1 MTDSDPVRGVD
12 ARPDASVVLGEV
24 ASLLARSSAF
34 ADAVDALVAGLGLR
48 TAVLRT
54 LAGAVLAG
62 TGPAAGEPTVELP
75 VHGRSGALLAT
86 LTVTGATPDRLP
98 ALRSAAAVFGLA
110 LAPADD
116 GDEDDRDGLADALHD
131 GPVQALVV
139 ARYAADAAVRGG
151 DAALARDAVQSALV
165 ELRRF
170 LWHLR
175 PRGAGGLMG
184 ALDQLSAQLV
194 EAGGAPVGVLGDAMA
209 ATALRGPA
217 AVTAYRLVQAVTRP
231 DAGPVRVTLRT
242 DGRTLR
248 MDVDGGAELASPDR
262 WQRRAQ
268 AHGGDL
274 STTTGHLRLVL
285 PNPEARTDP

>member
-1 MTDSDPVRGVD
+1 VAEREALHGVD
-12 ARPDASVVLGEV
+12 ARLDASVVLGDL
-24 ASLLARSSAF
+24 ATLLAQG
-34 ADAVDALVAGLGLR
+34 AVPEALEALVAGLGLR

-54 LAGAVLAG
+54 ASGAALGGVSAV
-62 TGPAAGEPTVELP
+62 PGEPTVELP
-75 VHGRSGALLAT
+75 VHGRSDTLVAT

-98 ALRSAAAVFGLA
+98 ALRSAAAVLGLA
-110 LAPADD
+110 LAPLSTE
-116 GDEDDRDGLADALHD
+116 DEAERDELADALHD

-139 ARYAADAAVRGG
+139 ARYACDAAVRGG
-151 DAALARDAVQSALV
+151 DTTVARDAVQGALV

-194 EAGGAPVGVLGDAMA
+194 EAGGAPVGVLGDATA

-217 AVTAYRLVQAVTRP
+217 AVTAYRLVQAVARP
-231 DAGPVRVTLRT
+231 DAGAVRVTLRT

-248 MDVDGGAELASPDR
+248 MDVEGGAALPSPDR
-262 WQRRAQ
+262 WLRRVQ

-274 STTTGHLRLVL
+274 SSVTGRIRLVL
-285 PNPEARTDP
+285 PNPEARTDS